1 MEFIS
6 FDTSEFYSDGIW
18 TWDNSEKGWDFEVC
32 DQFRGGISSSLFKAG
47 KSSAFKMA
55 DCPFYSQAQLA
66 YKEGPLLKERGCEV
80 EKSLS

>member
-1 MEFIS
+1 LVS
-6 FDTSEFYSDGIW
+6 SS
-18 TWDNSEKGWDFEVC
+18 
-32 DQFRGGISSSLFKAG
+32 DQFKDGDSSDLFKAG

-80 EKSLS
+80 ERVSLKGKRESFFTFVSLC

>member
-1 MEFIS
+1 MIS
-6 FDTSEFYSDGIW
+6 FKDGDSSD
-18 TWDNSEKGWDFEVC
+18 
-32 DQFRGGISSSLFKAG
+32 LFKGG

-80 EKSLS
+80 ERVSLKGKRDLSLRLFLCAKYCYVCE